1 MNRGLCFVSMTLTSP
16 SELRTHLFAAALITS
31 LLTSLLGGSAR
42 AQSSPPLTLL
52 APNTQSTERDYVNVL
67 ARTSPGTTAQVQG
80 VAAPVYSTG
89 VFVRDRVPLQMGHN
103 LLRVEVKAPD
113 GQLTAREFAVERV
126 APPTPPPPPTE
137 ALYIEAKSIQPA
149 IPLRLAE
156 GEAVDVSFS
165 GAPGRVAEARL
176 PGQAWLPLTEGSSGR
191 YAGRLVLRGNADIA
205 AAPVQLRL
213 SLPKNV
219 KPARR
224 APRSIEAR
232 SAGDVGLWH
241 SELPRLVQVGPDG
254 SNLTWGLHEVRL
266 GGPNLAE
273 LPRGTL
279 LRVTGQRGDRLRVA
293 LAPDVEA
300 WVAAGEVEALPAG
313 SSLPRPVFTSLSVAG
328 SDAGDVVTIPWP
340 ATLPV
345 AARATIGANGLP
357 ALELDLFG
365 THHASTW
372 ITHRDSRRVVR
383 EVSIEQPARDRVR
396 VRVEL
401 AGPQL
406 WGWRIERDANQLRLW
421 VRSPP
426 RIDSTAASPLAGL
439 LVAVEAGHGGPANLG
454 AVGATGTPEKDIN
467 RWTADALQAE
477 LEAAGARVV
486 VVREGDQNPNLRER
500 ANKVTDSGAQL
511 FVSVHANAADTS
523 GGYLRSRG
531 TGMFYKHPHSRDL
544 AATIQRRLL
553 DDTALPDLGLIGNFN
568 YAPIRLVTWMPA
580 VLVEQAYVSNP
591 EEEALLLDPAFRARL
606 AKAVRSGLEQHLRQV
621 VSPATASR

>member
-1 MNRGLCFVSMTLTSP
+1 MRAT
-16 SELRTHLFAAALITS
+16 LFATVLVS
-31 LLTSLLGGSAR
+31 GLLGSAW

-52 APNTQSTERDYVNVL
+52 APTTQSTERDYVNVL
-67 ARTSPGTTAQVQG
+67 ARTSPGTTAQIQG
-80 VAAPVYSTG
+80 VAVPVYSTG

-113 GQLTAREFAVERV
+113 GQLTAREFTVERV
-126 APPTPPPPPTE
+126 APPAPPPPPVDT
-137 ALYIEAKSIQPA
+137 LYIEAKSIQPA
-149 IPLRLAE
+149 LPLRLAE

-165 GAPGRVAEARL
+165 GAPARVAEARL
-176 PGQAWLPLTEGSSGR
+176 PGQPWTPLVERSAGR
-191 YAGRLVLRGNADIA
+191 YAGRLMLRGNADIA

-232 SAGDVGLWH
+232 SAGEVGLWH
-241 SELPRLVQVGPDG
+241 SEVQRLVQAGTDG
-254 SNLTWGLHEVRL
+254 ANLTWGVHDVRL
-266 GGPNLAE
+266 AGPNLAE

-279 LRVTGQRGDRLRVA
+279 LHITGQRGDRLRVA

-300 WVAAGEVEALPAG
+300 WVIANEVEALPPG
-313 SSLPRPVFTSLSVAG
+313 SVLPRPVFSTLSVAG
-328 SDAGDVVTIPWP
+328 AEGGDVVTIPWP

-345 AARATIGANGLP
+345 AARAVAGSNGLP
-357 ALELDLFG
+357 AIELDLFG

-383 EVSIEQPARDRVR
+383 EVTVEQPARERIR

-401 AGPQL
+401 GTPQL
-406 WGWRIERDANQLRLW
+406 WGWRIERDVNQLRLW
-421 VRSPP
+421 VRAAP
-426 RIDSTAASPLAGL
+426 RIDMAAPSPLAGL
-439 LVAVEAGHGGPANLG
+439 IVAVEAGHGGPTNLG
-454 AVGATGTPEKDIN
+454 AVGPTGTPEKDIN

-486 VVREGDQNPNLRER
+486 VVREGDQNPTPRER
-500 ANKVTDSGAQL
+500 ATRVTESGAQL
-511 FVSVHANAADTS
+511 FVSIHANAAETAA
-523 GGYLRSRG
+523 GYLRAKG
-531 TGMFYKHPHSRDL
+531 TGTFYKHPHSCDL
-544 AATIQRRLL
+544 AAAIQRRLL
-553 DDTALPDLGLIGNFN
+553 DDTGLPDLGLVGNFN

-591 EEEALLLDPAFRARL
+591 EEEALLLDPAFRVRL
-606 AKAVRSGLEQHLRQV
+606 AKAVRAGLEQHLRNAL
-621 VSPATASR
+621 PKP